1 MKLILYS
8 SPDNG
13 VLEKLE
19 GKIFPK
25 NRKTVFGYMP
35 SDGKNPKPEYMPF
48 WQDLAKKHGAEFVYV
63 DNSKIPNANKLE
75 DIKRVNSFG
84 IMGGNV
90 FALLH
95 NLRQSGLDKIIIR
108 KAKEKDFIYSGFSAG
123 AMIATPDIRLAGKEY
138 GWAFGYD
145 ENLVGLKDTHAL
157 GLVEFEI
164 LPHFE
169 PAKDQ
174 KKLEKYVKKCHA
186 KVKPLTDSDLLVLN
200 K

>member
-19 GKIFPK
+19 IEIFPK

-35 SDGKNPKPEYMPF
+35 ADGKNPKPEYMPF
-48 WQDLAKKHGAEFVYV
+48 WQDLAKKHDAEFVYI
-63 DNSKIPNANKLE
+63 DNSKIPNANELE
-75 DIKRVNSFG
+75 DIKRVNSLG

-108 KAKEKDFIYSGFSAG
+108 KTKEKDFIYSGFSAG
-123 AMIATPDIRLAGKEY
+123 AMIATPDIRLADKEY
-138 GWAFGYD
+138 GWTFGYD
-145 ENLVGLKDTHAL
+145 ENIVGVKDTRAL
-157 GLVEFEI
+157 DLVEFEI
-164 LPHFE
+164 LPHFV

-174 KKLEKYVKKCHA
+174 KKLEKFIKKYNT
-186 KVKPLTDSDLLVLN
+186 KVKPLTDLDLLVLN